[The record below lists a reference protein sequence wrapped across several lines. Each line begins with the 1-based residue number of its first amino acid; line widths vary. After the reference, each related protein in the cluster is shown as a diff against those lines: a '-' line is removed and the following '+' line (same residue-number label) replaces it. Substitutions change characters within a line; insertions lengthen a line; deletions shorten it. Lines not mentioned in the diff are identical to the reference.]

1 MTVSGVFTET
11 QWIWLLLGTAFVFW
25 EPFAAKLHTFWDF
38 AIFPKPDKSTPTS
51 PDQVQQMTG
60 AQNRLVYYRSN
71 YKWFFGW
78 MFPAIYVIAGV
89 FTVASLI
96 VLATEYS
103 ALVNLHH
110 EQTYTLLM
118 AFFVTSVVLAKTIP
132 LLLHWLIY
140 GNWKY
145 VSFAAMLVNFGIAVT
160 TVILL
165 GLLDTD
171 PRVAVAAG
179 LFVPFVFYE
188 LIVLIVICVIIW
200 RGDGTTK
207 GNSA

>member
-38 AIFPKPDKSTPTS
+38 AIFPKPEKATPLAPEETQKMTS
-51 PDQVQQMTG
+51 
-60 AQNRLVYYRSN
+60 AQNRLVQYRRD
-71 YKWFFGW
+71 YRWFYGYV
-78 MFPAIYVIAGV
+78 FPAIYVIAGV

-96 VLATEYS
+96 ILATEYS

-118 AFFVTSVVLAKTIP
+118 AFFVTSVVIAKTIP
-132 LLLHWLIY
+132 LLLHWTIY
-140 GNWKY
+140 GNWKW
-145 VSFAAMLVNFGIAVT
+145 VSFSMMIVNLGIST
-160 TVILL
+160 TTIILL
-165 GLLDTD
+165 GIKDTD

-179 LFVPFVFYE
+179 LFVPFVAYE
-188 LIVLIVICVIIW
+188 LIVFVVICILIW
-200 RGDGTTK
+200 KGDTPLKT
-207 GNSA
+207 SA